1 MPSHPLPAPALPQVY
16 LLPGWLDSG
25 PDHWQTRWE
34 QRHGDRRV
42 VQDDWQ
48 WPRRGDWMARLEQTL
63 IDEAPTAP
71 VLLAAHSL
79 GCLLVSAW
87 AAHSRHTLK
96 VAGALL
102 VAPPDTERN
111 DMPPQLHG
119 WRPLIRQ
126 PLPFPAIA
134 VISRDDPYGDAGRMA
149 ALARAWGAELVDAG
163 PRGHLNHE
171 SGLGDWPEGRA
182 LLLDLAQRA
191 GNIGA
196 TAG

>member
-1 MPSHPLPAPALPQVY
+1 MAASPRIL
-16 LLPGWLDSG
+16 LLPGWQNSG
-25 PDHWQTRWE
+25 PGHWQSLWE
-34 QRHGDRRV
+34 ARHGYHRV
-42 VQDDWQ
+42 EQHDWMR
-48 WPRRGDWMARLEQTL
+48 PLRGDWSARLEETVA
-63 IDEAPTAP
+63 DADGP
-71 VLLAAHSL
+71 VVLAAHSL

-102 VAPPDTERN
+102 VAPPDTERD

-119 WRPLIRQ
+119 WRPLTRQ

-171 SGLGDWPEGRA
+171 SGLGDWPDGRA
-182 LLLDLAQRA
+182 LLLHLARRA
-191 GNIGA
+191 GNAGA
-196 TAG
+196 SAG